1 MSRVTSAIVGMIGT
15 LFGLTRRAHPRR
27 WAPTLLTAVL
37 AVAVAAFGAGP
48 ASAATTSAAQTR
60 VGAST
65 SVSHVVVGASAGVV
79 AGQRLGN
86 DPPRV
91 WIVVATGVAADAAA
105 GAGDHIVLGLRAQGL
120 EQTAA
125 KVGGRTLLKDP
136 AWQDTLRA
144 AVNDPSTKFTVSLD
158 GMSGSSTYSQVMG
171 AAQRGAS
178 GAGGYTDWEMTQLYQ
193 AGRLGDTTF
202 VRGGVSVENPF
213 VP

>member
-1 MSRVTSAIVGMIGT
+1 
-15 LFGLTRRAHPRR
+15 
-27 WAPTLLTAVL
+27 VL
-37 AVAVAAFGAGP
+37 AVVGLLLFGAG
-48 ASAATTSAAQTR
+48 T
-60 VGAST
+60 AST
-65 SVSHVVVGASAGVV
+65 APLPDAGNRVQASTPQTITAVGVSEHIA
-79 AGQRLGN
+79 AGQGRG
-86 DPPRV
+86 PPAPRAG
-91 WIVVATGVAADAAA
+91 IVVATGVATETAA

-193 AGRLGDTTF
+193 AGRLGDTTL
-202 VRGGVSVENPF
+202 VRGGVPVENPF